1 MKICQI
7 SSSRRSHHILSL
19 SSAGI
24 VRSFVQHR
32 PSTSTRL
39 FASLH
44 QQKHHI
50 PNTQNCRTF
59 LWNSAFT
66 AFTSG
71 CLRGMSA
78 MAKPTGIDQLTGLV
92 NGLSLDSIAE
102 KYPQAHP
109 EINPLDFYRAHVSN
123 VLAGISGVDS
133 SIIFPAINWTTGLD
147 KGDFVLAVP
156 ALRIKGQKPDAL
168 ATKWAEEVQS
178 SSLGHCMFQR

>member
-1 MKICQI
+1 
-7 SSSRRSHHILSL
+7 
-19 SSAGI
+19 
-24 VRSFVQHR
+24 
-32 PSTSTRL
+32 
-39 FASLH
+39 
-44 QQKHHI
+44 
-50 PNTQNCRTF
+50 
-59 LWNSAFT
+59 
-66 AFTSG
+66 
-71 CLRGMSA
+71 
-78 MAKPTGIDQLTGLV
+78 MAKPAGIDQLTTLV

-133 SIIFPAINWTTGLD
+133 QIIFPAINWTTGLD

-178 SSLGHCMFQR
+178 GSLSHYMF